1 MVAHAIVLAVFGVL
15 AAPAAAQESRAACP
29 WAGSHQWLSTRPS
42 PLDSAVLTVRGT
54 TLKVCYSRPSARG
67 RAVFDSVVRLDR
79 AWRTGANEPTLLQ
92 LSSPARVGGASL
104 APGTYVVM
112 TVPRKGDWAIAFF
125 TTNETDPAAMFRD
138 LKEAGTGT
146 GEVEV
151 MTEVV
156 ERFTMRFEEGAQ
168 GAFLVLEWDKTRVRF
183 AVTPGG

>member
-92 LSSPARVGGASL
+92 LSSRSTVGGASL
-104 APGTYVVM
+104 AAGTYVVM
-112 TVPRKGDWAIAFF
+112 TVPRESGWAIAFF
-125 TTNETDPAAMFRD
+125 TTSETDPAAMFRD

-146 GEVEV
+146 GEVE
-151 MTEVV
+151 MMDERV
-156 ERFTMRFEEGAQ
+156 ERFTMRFEESADGT
-168 GAFLVLEWDKTRVRF
+168 FLVLEWDKTRVRF
-183 AVTPGG
+183 AVAPAG